1 MTTWRQIA
9 ANRRN
14 AEKSTGPRTE
24 AGKRR
29 SRGNA
34 LRHGL
39 CAETVVEMLEDV
51 EDYKAFE
58 VAIASEYDAQSVV
71 ERELVLRLASLL
83 WRIRRATGI
92 ETALLGVHAEIKARG
107 RSLTLEPLTA
117 PEARRPESF
126 DVFETLGDGASWGDA
141 GDCREHVEDLSRD
154 FGEGECLASASFRM
168 SMRDLAHCFK
178 ALADADHRVFERLGR
193 YEAALWRQIV
203 QTLFA
208 LQSARRRF
216 SPALA
221 RRWCDKE

>member
-1 MTTWRQIA
+1 MTTWRQIG

-29 SRGNA
+29 SRRNA

-39 CAETVVEMLEDV
+39 CAETVVEILEDV

-58 VAIASEYDAQSVV
+58 IAIASEYDAQSVV

-92 ETALLGVHAEIKARG
+92 ETALLGVHAEKERD
-107 RSLTLEPLTA
+107 RSLTLAPLNA
-117 PEARRPESF
+117 PESQRPESF
-126 DVFETLGDGASWGDA
+126 DVLETRGNGASWGDA
-141 GDCREHVEDLSRD
+141 GDSREHAQDLSRG
-154 FGEGECLASASFRM
+154 FAEGECLPFRM

-178 ALADADHRVFERLGR
+178 TLADADHRVFERLGR
-193 YEAALWRQIV
+193 YEAALWRQVV

-208 LQSARRRF
+208 LQWAKRRF
-216 SPALA
+216 RPPLRS
-221 RRWCDKE
+221 RWCGGE

>member
-14 AEKSTGPRTE
+14 AAKSTGPRT
-24 AGKRR
+24 AVGKRR
-29 SRGNA
+29 SRRNA

-39 CAETVVEMLEDV
+39 CAETVIEVVEDV

-58 VAIASEYDAQSVV
+58 VAVASEYDAQSVV

-92 ETALLGVHAEIKARG
+92 ETALLELHAEKVRDQPPGLAVRLNVLEAVECG
-107 RSLTLEPLTA
+107 RSSA
-117 PEARRPESF
+117 N
-126 DVFETLGDGASWGDA
+126 A
-141 GDCREHVEDLSRD
+141 GDCPDDAEDQACTERESV
-154 FGEGECLASASFRM
+154 ASSSFRA

-178 ALADADHRVFERLGR
+178 TLADGDQRIFERLGR
-193 YEAALWRQIV
+193 YESALCRQV
-203 QTLFA
+203 VRTLFA

-216 SPALA
+216 GPPLGSSW
-221 RRWCDKE
+221 RDKA

>member
-29 SRGNA
+29 TRRNA

-39 CAETVVEMLEDV
+39 CVETVVEILEDI

-58 VAIASEYDAQSVV
+58 TAIASEYDAQSVV

-92 ETALLGVHAEIKARG
+92 ETALFGVHAEKERG
-107 RSLTLEPLTA
+107 RSLTLEPPKA
-117 PEARRPESF
+117 PEFRPPVNF
-126 DVFETLGDGASWGDA
+126 DVLQRIGGGRPNAD
-141 GDCREHVEDLSRD
+141 DCRDDAEYRAGGEDER
-154 FGEGECLASASFRM
+154 LASSSLRT
-168 SMRDLAHCFK
+168 SMRDLAHCFT
-178 ALADADHRVFERLGR
+178 ALADGDQRVFERLGR
-193 YEAALWRQIV
+193 YEAALCRQV
-203 QTLFA
+203 TRTLIA
-208 LQSARRRF
+208 LKSARGRF

-221 RRWCDKE
+221 NR